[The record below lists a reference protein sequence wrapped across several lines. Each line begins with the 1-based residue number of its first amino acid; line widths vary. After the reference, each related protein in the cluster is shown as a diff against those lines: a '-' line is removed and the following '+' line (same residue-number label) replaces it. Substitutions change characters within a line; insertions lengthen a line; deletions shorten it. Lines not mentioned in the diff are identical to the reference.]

1 MEPGGFYI
9 NAEHVSITLMLSQ
22 RFNGSSLFLP
32 YLMRARLILGIVGT
46 TICPDA
52 YAVHII
58 EPSKDSEEKYR
69 WKLPLI

>member
-1 MEPGGFYI
+1 MEPGGFYKI
-9 NAEHVSITLMLSQ
+9 AEHTSVTLRSA

-32 YLMRARLILGIVGT
+32 YLMRARLILGMMGT